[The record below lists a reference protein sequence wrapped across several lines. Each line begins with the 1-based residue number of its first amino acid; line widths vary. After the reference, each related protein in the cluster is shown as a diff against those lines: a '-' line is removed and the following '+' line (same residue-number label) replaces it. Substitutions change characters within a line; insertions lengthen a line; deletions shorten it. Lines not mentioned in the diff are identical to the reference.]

1 MTKVQT
7 LTDMKVKLLREIDV
21 NANQMRTMD
30 SSEHLNAEDNEEE
43 LQAMEDFRKVDK
55 QMDDR
60 LDNMIVGIATLNRH
74 AKNINQANDVVA
86 EKVRKNTKAVK
97 GLSQHIETENEKLK
111 KIIQK
116 VLCMFY
122 AVQTI
127 QLLSLGH
134 AVLVC
139 GWTCGHHRQH
149 VDKAPLINSILSTV
163 DWF

>member
-111 KIIQK
+111 KIIK
-116 VLCMFY
+116 KFKPFNCCLWVTLFLCV
-122 AVQTI
+122 A
-127 QLLSLGH
+127 G
-134 AVLVC
+134 LV
-139 GWTCGHHRQH
+139 
-149 VDKAPLINSILSTV
+149 VIIVNMSIKRH
-163 DWF
+163 